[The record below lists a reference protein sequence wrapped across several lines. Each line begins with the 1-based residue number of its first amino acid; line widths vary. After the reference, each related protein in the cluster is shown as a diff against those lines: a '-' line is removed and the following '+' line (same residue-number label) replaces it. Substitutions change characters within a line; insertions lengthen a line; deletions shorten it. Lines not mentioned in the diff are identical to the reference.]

1 MVNSVKGCA
10 EVKRDENYRS
20 MSIGGMIDVIEGAEK
35 SCFSRMIATI
45 S

>member
-10 EVKRDENYRS
+10 GVKRDQNCGF
-20 MSIGGMIDVIEGAEK
+20 MSIGGMTDVIEGAEEN
-35 SCFSRMIATI
+35 CFSRMIATV

>member
-10 EVKRDENYRS
+10 EVKRDKNCGF
-20 MSIGGMIDVIEGAEK
+20 MSIDVIKGAKEG
-35 SCFSRMIATI
+35 CFSRMIATV